1 MQSNE
6 LKKRFGVQVRRRRTD
21 LGLSQ
26 EQLAERA
33 NLHRTYV
40 SDVEAG
46 KRNPSLESIQRLV
59 EALGVSIG
67 EVFKCLEESPG
78 ATVVATSKSLAL
90 GEGEETVADILL
102 VEDDPQ
108 DVELALTAFRA
119 AKLANRVHVARD
131 GAEALDYL
139 FARGNFKR
147 RSGSPQLVLLDMNL
161 PKVHGLEVLRR
172 IKADERT
179 RNIPVVVLSVSR
191 REDYIEEAVRMG
203 AEGYMVKPMDF
214 QNFMRLTPKLSLQWA
229 LVKPIIRST
238 TESRT

>member
-1 MQSNE
+1 MHSAE
-6 LKKRFGVQVRRRRTD
+6 VKKRFGVQVRRRRTD

-26 EQLAERA
+26 EQLAEKA

-59 EALGVSIG
+59 QALGVSIG
-67 EVFKCLEESPG
+67 EVFMSLEEPPG
-78 ATVVATSKSLAL
+78 AVAIATSRSVMSSEA
-90 GEGEETVADILL
+90 GEAVADILL
-102 VEDDPQ
+102 VEDDPK
-108 DVELALTAFRA
+108 DVELALLAFRA
-119 AKLANRVHVARD
+119 AKIANRVHVVRD

-139 FARGNFKR
+139 FARGDFKR

-161 PKVHGLEVLRR
+161 PKIQGLEVLRR

-179 RNIPVVVLSVSR
+179 SKIPVVILSVSR
-191 REDYIEEAVRMG
+191 RDDYIEEAVRLG

-229 LVKPIIRST
+229 LVKPTAKARARS
-238 TESRT
+238 ES